1 MEKYMEQTIKFN
13 IYSHVTDKIIADLE
27 KGVRPWQ
34 KPWNST
40 YTDGRIVRP
49 RRHNGLPYNGVNI
62 LLLWSEAHDK
72 GYQSPT
78 WMTYRQAEEYGGH
91 IRKGE
96 KSCTVVYASTFS
108 KTEQDETTGKDIE
121 KDIPFL
127 KGYRVFN
134 AEQIEGLPERFT
146 VQPEANELSK
156 PERLDLV
163 DQFICNTGADL
174 RHGGDKAFYAET
186 PDYVRVPRIEA
197 FKDPESYYG
206 TLTHELTH
214 WTKHKSRLER
224 TFTTDSTVPRSF
236 GDEAY
241 AKEELVAEIGSA
253 FLCADLGI
261 TPDVR
266 EDHAAYIGH
275 WLKALKDDRKL
286 IFSAAAH
293 AGRAADYLKDLQS
306 KVTCTPTLPA
316 TAVQP
321 PSPTTAPA
329 QR

>member
-1 MEKYMEQTIKFN
+1 MSPEPPMSVYDL
-13 IYSHVTDKIIADLE
+13 VTNKIIADLE
-27 KGVRPWQ
+27 TGVRPWQ
-34 KPWNST
+34 KPWDSDHT
-40 YTDGRIVRP
+40 HGRIVRP

-62 LLLWSEAHDK
+62 LLLWSEAYDK

-78 WMTYRQAEEYGGH
+78 WMTFRQAQEYGGH
-91 IRKGE
+91 VRKGE

-127 KGYRVFN
+127 RGYRVFN
-134 AEQIEGLPERFT
+134 AEQIEGLPERFLFK
-146 VQPEANELSK
+146 PETEALSK

-163 DQFICNTGADL
+163 DQFIRNTGADL
-174 RHGGDKAFYAET
+174 RHGGGKAFYAEKA
-186 PDYVRVPRIEA
+186 DYIRVPRIEA
-197 FKDPESYYG
+197 FKDRESYYA

-214 WTKHKSRLER
+214 WTKHKSRLDR
-224 TFTTDSTVPRSF
+224 TFVTDSTVQRSF

-261 TPDVR
+261 TPNVR
-266 EDHAAYIGH
+266 EDHAAYIGY

-293 AGRAADYLKDLQS
+293 AGRAADYIKDQQS
-306 KVTCTPTLPA
+306 KIACTPT
-316 TAVQP
+316 P
-321 PSPTTAPA
+321 PSTSAPLALPQTSPTQT
-329 QR
+329 